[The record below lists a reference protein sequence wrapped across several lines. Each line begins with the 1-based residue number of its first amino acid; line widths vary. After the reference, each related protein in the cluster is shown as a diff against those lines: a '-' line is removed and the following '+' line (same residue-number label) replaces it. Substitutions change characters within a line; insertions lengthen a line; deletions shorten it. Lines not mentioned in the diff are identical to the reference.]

1 MVEVMQLI
9 LQTLRIEHLAGRFP
23 DATNQFLFLVF
34 FPSIFVLLI
43 IYLLS
48 HRVLHEHKG
57 LTMLVSVVFYIF
69 VIVYQPN
76 SQKSLY
82 SAIAPLGEFWF
93 LLVIIL
99 GVVWFFL
106 HKTFNWGGGAKAGG
120 SMPRIG
126 GAMGSIISKKD
137 AYEDIDIQIAFMRN
151 ALSKMK
157 EAVAAKEFRGASAF
171 SSEFIAAYNIADD
184 KVKQLKLGGLFEVTG
199 SEKKVKNL
207 FAEFE
212 KEASKI
218 PKNQRG
224 A

>member
-9 LQTLRIEHLAGRFP
+9 LQTLRIEHLAGGRFP

-69 VIVYQPN
+69 VIVYPPN
-76 SQKSLY
+76 SEKSLY

-106 HKTFNWGGGAKAGG
+106 HKTFNWGVGGKAGS

-126 GAMGSIISKKD
+126 GAMGAIVRKKD
-137 AYEDIDIQIAFMRN
+137 AYKDVDIQITIMGN
-151 ALSKMK
+151 ALNKMK
-157 EAVAAKEFRGASAF
+157 QAVAAKEFRGASAF
-171 SSEFIAAYNIADD
+171 SSEFIAAYRIADE
-184 KVKQLKLGGLFEVTG
+184 KVTELKTMGGGFIDVTG
-199 SEKKVKNL
+199 SEHKVD
-207 FAEFE
+207 E
-212 KEASKI
+212 KESQGKSQKI
-218 PKNQRG
+218 
-224 A
+224 